1 MDILRLTFQ
10 LGVFFAIYGFIW
22 FFIDIGIKLLTVGN
36 PRSVFETYVLKAIKY
51 VFLVNVIFLFS
62 IDMNSGDVSILSLYP
77 IIFIMVLYFI
87 GKFQKNQKNTVLLST
102 MGLGMIQSKF
112 NPKYEI
118 FVIVLALLAFA
129 LFVLNPESAN
139 NSVAFWFKESILDIE
154 STAIIGFIFKVIGFF
169 FLIGILLKTINAFQL
184 IISGA
189 LFTKNNTNQDSSDF
203 DDYEEVN

>member
-1 MDILRLTFQ
+1 MEILRLTFQ

-22 FFIDIGIKLLTVGN
+22 FFIDLGIKLLTVGN

-51 VFLVNVIFLFS
+51 VFLVDVIFLFS
-62 IDMNSGDVSILSLYP
+62 FDMNSGNVSIVNLYP
-77 IIFIMVLYFI
+77 IVFIMILYFV
-87 GKFQKNQKNTVLLST
+87 GKFQKNQKNTILMSS

-118 FVIVLALLAFA
+118 FVIVVALLAFA
-129 LFVLNPESAN
+129 LFVFNPESAN
-139 NSVAFWFKESILDIE
+139 NPVAFWFKESILDIE
-154 STAIIGFIFKVIGFF
+154 STAIIGFVFKIIGFF

-184 IISGA
+184 IVSGK
-189 LFTKNNTNQDSSDF
+189 LFTQNNTNRDSSDF